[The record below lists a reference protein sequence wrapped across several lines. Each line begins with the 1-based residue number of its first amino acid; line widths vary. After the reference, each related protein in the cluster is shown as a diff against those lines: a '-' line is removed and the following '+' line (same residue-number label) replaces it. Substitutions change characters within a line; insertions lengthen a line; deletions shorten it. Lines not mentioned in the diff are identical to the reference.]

1 MDTRINFFKIGLFV
15 IAFVIALLILV
26 FWLGKYGFEKKK
38 FDEYSIYFKES
49 VAGLNIGSSI
59 KYKGFEV
66 GNVNEIKLNPN
77 NSEEIQIDIVI
88 KKGSQQQVTSGKRKK
103 VTGIVTDATGEP
115 IIGANVVERNVKTN
129 GVITDIDGNYQLS
142 VSKGASILVS
152 YIGYV
157 PQTIKAG
164 TKTEVCLVEDSKTL
178 DEVVVVGFGTQKK
191 VNLTGAVASVSS
203 EALANKPVANIGQ
216 ALQGVLP
223 NLNVSATSASPG
235 LFLLLMFV
243 GVLQ

>member
-1 MDTRINFFKIGLFV
+1 MDKMLNPVGI
-15 IAFVIALLILV
+15 
-26 FWLGKYGFEKKK
+26 GFEITNSQIVL
-38 FDEYSIYFKES
+38 F
-49 VAGLNIGSSI
+49 
-59 KYKGFEV
+59 
-66 GNVNEIKLNPN
+66 PN
-77 NSEEIQIDIVI
+77 N
-88 KKGSQQQVTSGKRKK
+88 KKNTETQGSK
-103 VTGIVTDATGEP
+103 VTVKGKVVDATGEP
-115 IIGANVVERNVKTN
+115 IIGANVVEKGTVN

-216 ALQGVLP
+216 ALQLS
-223 NLNVSATSASPG
+223 LIHI
-235 LFLLLMFV
+235 
-243 GVLQ
+243 